1 MTRTGAEHETTDAL
15 GDIAGEYAS
24 PACFMHE
31 VDPAYM
37 GVAVKK
43 PESHKPLSADFRKEQ
58 AGASRPLF
66 PPASEQSEN

>member
-1 MTRTGAEHETTDAL
+1 MTRTRAEHETTDAES
-15 GDIAGEYAS
+15 DIAGEYAS

-37 GVAVKK
+37 GVAARK

-58 AGASRPLF
+58 AGVSRPLF
-66 PPASEQSEN
+66 SPASQQGEN